1 MANIDFAALFRSG
14 EWVGWVATGLFAL
27 SYLVARPLHL
37 LLLQALAGT
46 LWITYGAAIGAIP
59 VVIANGVV
67 TAGALYKAQG
77 IWRSHKRL
85 THQPRA

>member
-1 MANIDFAALFRSG
+1 MSQIDFAQIFRSG
-14 EWVGWVATGLFAL
+14 EWVGWVATALFAL
-27 SYLVARPLHL
+27 SYIVARPLHL

-67 TAGALYKAQG
+67 TAGALYKAQA
-77 IWRSHKRL
+77 IWRGQRQTRL
-85 THQPRA
+85 